1 MPEGYDF
8 STHGKD
14 WSQYDK
20 DYKLRTDAVWE
31 KQQLKDWF
39 RLTNKVFYFNKL
51 KIRYQF
57 IEPDDVY
64 TLLFEP
70 WGFDKE

>member
-1 MPEGYDF
+1 MASEYECQRATTSALGVLKSIIVD
-8 STHGKD
+8 KD

-39 RLTNKVFYFNKL
+39 RLTNKVTKPV
-51 KIRYQF
+51 ISRCS
-57 IEPDDVY
+57 IS
-64 TLLFEP
+64 TS
-70 WGFDKE
+70 

>member
-1 MPEGYDF
+1 MNGVRVRMPEGYDF
-8 STHGKD
+8 STHGTLSVNIGKD

-39 RLTNKVFYFNKL
+39 RLTNKV
-51 KIRYQF
+51 IR
-57 IEPDDVY
+57 
-64 TLLFEP
+64 
-70 WGFDKE
+70 